1 MTAVSATAGDLPELD
16 LGLLAA
22 GGEAAFAKAAALVDE
37 AFSTGGFLRVTG
49 HTVPA
54 STIDHVVER
63 SRAFFLQDEA
73 DKEPYL
79 ADLTGDDPL
88 TRGLIVRDG
97 HEQFFMSMLT
107 ERHAAAGVPA
117 EYADFFRP
125 NRWPPVA
132 AFQEAFEDYYRE
144 VEAVAAIL
152 FRLMATAL
160 GLPEDWLTA
169 RFDQGVTPL
178 VANYYPPF
186 TPSGDGEQ
194 LRHPAHRDWGAMT
207 VLHQDEQH
215 GGLQVRD
222 ADGNWVDVAIVPGS
236 FIINL
241 GMLMERWT
249 GRRWVAALHRVVAPP
264 PENTADRSSVAYFCQ
279 PNLEVP
285 LAVIATGTAA
295 PPAEDAPETSG
306 EYYRNLAKIV
316 YGGATA

>member
-1 MTAVSATAGDLPELD
+1 MPAHSHADLPHLD
-16 LGLLAA
+16 LSTVAA
-22 GGEAAFAKAAALVDE
+22 GTDAEFAKAAELVDT

-49 HTVPA
+49 HSVPRQ
-54 STIDHVVER
+54 TIDRVVDR
-63 SRAFFLQDEA
+63 SLALYRLDQSEKDAL
-73 DKEPYL
+73 L
-79 ADLTGDDPL
+79 ADLTGDPL

-97 HEQFFMSMLT
+97 HVQFFMSMLT
-107 ERHAAAGVPA
+107 ERDANAGAAG
-117 EYADFFRP
+117 EYADFHQP

-132 AFQEAFEDYYRE
+132 EFRDAFTDYYLA
-144 VEAVAAIL
+144 VEEVAATL
-152 FRLMATAL
+152 MRLMATAL
-160 GLPEDWLTA
+160 QLPQDWLTS

-186 TPSGDGEQ
+186 VPTGAEEE

-207 VLHQDEQH
+207 ILHQDEQR

-222 ADGNWVDVAIVPGS
+222 AAGNWVDVPIVPGS

-249 GRRWVAALHRVVAPP
+249 GRRWVAAIHRVVAPP
-264 PENTADRSSVAYFCQ
+264 PEDRDSDRISVAYFCQ

-285 LAVIATGTAA
+285 LTVIPTCTGETKKA
-295 PPAEDAPETSG
+295 ETSG

-316 YGGATA
+316 YGGAAE